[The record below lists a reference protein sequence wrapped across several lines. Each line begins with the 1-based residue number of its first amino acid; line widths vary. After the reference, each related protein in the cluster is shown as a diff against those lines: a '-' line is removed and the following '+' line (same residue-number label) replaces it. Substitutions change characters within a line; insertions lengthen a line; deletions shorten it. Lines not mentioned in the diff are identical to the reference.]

1 MPFKQKLH
9 SLSYF
14 IRVTLNRQTQEL
26 EIMKKTTL
34 VAPFQGISI
43 AETYQSQEK

>member
-1 MPFKQKLH
+1 MSLKKKLH

-14 IRVTLNRQTQEL
+14 IRVTINRQTQEL
-26 EIMKKTTL
+26 EIMKKMTP